1 MDNFEAVDLSW
12 VKSATDPLEVLG
24 HSVEFL
30 EDPSKI
36 NSDNHEMW
44 CNLHITPAL
53 MGIIVEVHSLE
64 EVTYWA
70 KKGCLGSDS
79 DPTEPG
85 VADLIVAFGI
95 SPWPCT
101 LGLARVHLAQNQ
113 KMCSIIQAIESARE
127 CFSGDNGLETPHY
140 YLTPVHTE
148 APYIL
153 ADAGL
158 QATDGSATVIGVATV
173 GINLKDNTV
182 DLATSDGPTSTLV
195 IHHLLHL
202 KTNLVLVLPQLS
214 YPVWTGMRRVG
225 IWFESF
231 IHFTA
236 SYAPPNRLESEINVH
251 QLGLMGG
258 HHIPEPA
265 VLLALANQL
274 DNLRAAPPPKPRRG
288 NSEF

>member
-1 MDNFEAVDLSW
+1 M
-12 VKSATDPLEVLG
+12 KSATDPLEVLG
-24 HSVEFL
+24 HGLEFL

-44 CNLHITPAL
+44 CNLHVTPAL
-53 MGIIVEVHSLE
+53 GGIIVEVCSLE

-70 KKGCLGSDS
+70 KKGHLGSES

-85 VADLIVAFGI
+85 VANLIVVFGI
-95 SPWPCT
+95 SPWPST
-101 LGLARVHLAQNQ
+101 LGLARVHVAPNQ
-113 KMCSIIQAIESARE
+113 KMCSIIQAIESAKE
-127 CFSGDNGLETPHY
+127 CFGRDNGLETPHY

-153 ADAGL
+153 SDAGL
-158 QATDGSATVIGVATV
+158 QATDGSAMVIGVAVV

-182 DLATSDGPTSTLV
+182 NLATSDGPTSTLV

-214 YPVWTGMRRVG
+214 YPMWTGMRRVG
-225 IWFESF
+225 IQLKSF

-236 SYAPPNRLESEINVH
+236 SYAP
-251 QLGLMGG
+251 Q
-258 HHIPEPA
+258 HIR
-265 VLLALANQL
+265 VR
-274 DNLRAAPPPKPRRG
+274 D
-288 NSEF
+288 